1 MRRNNTSKALAN
13 LPAMSKISTTAVSI
27 FLLVLRARVLL
38 SPLFLLS
45 VDKGRLSETRLVL
58 GPYMIKEIEGA
69 LWPIYGVCLGGQY
82 RIGLPF
88 ADNRGLY
95 SFSLKK
101 EKEDIRN
108 LDKVK
113 QCIK

>member
-1 MRRNNTSKALAN
+1 
-13 LPAMSKISTTAVSI
+13 
-27 FLLVLRARVLL
+27 
-38 SPLFLLS
+38 
-45 VDKGRLSETRLVL
+45 
-58 GPYMIKEIEGA
+58 MIKEIEGA